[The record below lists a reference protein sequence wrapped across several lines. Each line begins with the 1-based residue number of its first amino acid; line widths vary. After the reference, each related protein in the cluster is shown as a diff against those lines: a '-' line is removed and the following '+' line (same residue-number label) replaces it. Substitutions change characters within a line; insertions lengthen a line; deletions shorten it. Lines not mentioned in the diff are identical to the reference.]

1 MKKGCLICVGVSGVF
16 FVFFIICIASY
27 FNIVNTEVSLRNQ
40 FEAQHNVVETTM
52 DKMRKTILN
61 NHKVTKDWADKF
73 IQSVVAQSEGRKGG
87 SGGNFVSAKVVTE
100 SNKLGIDSDM
110 YIKLANTIEGNLSE
124 YKNAQDKLTD
134 IWREHNTYC
143 SKMPQ
148 KLFVGHYVDQVKK
161 PEMISSSAVKEA
173 IQTKKLEDN
182 LL

>member
-1 MKKGCLICVGVSGVF
+1 MKTGCVICSCVFGLFALFAMICVTGYFS
-16 FVFFIICIASY
+16 II
-27 FNIVNTEVSLRNQ
+27 NTEVSLRKQ
-40 FEAQHNVVETTM
+40 YEAQQNIVETTM
-52 DKMRKTILN
+52 DKMRKVIMN
-61 NHKVTKDWADKF
+61 ENKVTKDWADKF
-73 IQSVVAQSEGRKGG
+73 IKSVVAQSEGRKGG

-100 SNKLGIDSDM
+100 SSQLGIPSEM
-110 YIKLANTIEGNLSE
+110 YMKLANTIEGNLSE

-148 KLFVGHYVDQVKK
+148 RLFVGNFIDQVKK

-173 IQTKKLEDN
+173 IKNKKLDDN